1 MFARAE
7 QVDRMAVYLHHFDRV
22 HGVLE
27 ESWMS
32 IEIFP
37 EIPHAFRAQRT
48 KFVGQLLPVELDERQ
63 GQKMKQIAI
72 AVLAFL

>member
-1 MFARAE
+1 
-7 QVDRMAVYLHHFDRV
+7 
-22 HGVLE
+22 
-27 ESWMS
+27 MS